1 MTANIVVPRQAH
13 DAPRHL
19 WSSLMTIQPSDK
31 VLSIRQTAA
40 VMNLS
45 VRTLERLCQSG
56 SGPRKILLSP
66 GRVGFRERDV
76 VAWID
81 GRPVSPTRSRP
92 RSDERLQRRR
102 IALVPLHSDF
112 DSLDGPSRPTRA
124 PMDRADQPVKIT
136 VQRY

>member
-1 MTANIVVPRQAH
+1 
-13 DAPRHL
+13 
-19 WSSLMTIQPSDK
+19 MTIQPSDK

-45 VRTLERLCQSG
+45 VRVPSSVSARAVPDHGKSCFPPAVWASASAMWLHGSMDGLSARRALDRVRTNGSSG
-56 SGPRKILLSP
+56 VELPYI
-66 GRVGFRERDV
+66 
-76 VAWID
+76 
-81 GRPVSPTRSRP
+81 
-92 RSDERLQRRR
+92 
-102 IALVPLHSDF
+102 LHSDF

>member
-45 VRTLERLCQSG
+45 VRPSSVSARAVPDHGKSCFPPAVWASASAMWLHGSMDGLSARRALDRVRTNGSSG
-56 SGPRKILLSP
+56 VESP
-66 GRVGFRERDV
+66 
-76 VAWID
+76 
-81 GRPVSPTRSRP
+81 
-92 RSDERLQRRR
+92 
-102 IALVPLHSDF
+102 
-112 DSLDGPSRPTRA
+112 
-124 PMDRADQPVKIT
+124 
-136 VQRY
+136 